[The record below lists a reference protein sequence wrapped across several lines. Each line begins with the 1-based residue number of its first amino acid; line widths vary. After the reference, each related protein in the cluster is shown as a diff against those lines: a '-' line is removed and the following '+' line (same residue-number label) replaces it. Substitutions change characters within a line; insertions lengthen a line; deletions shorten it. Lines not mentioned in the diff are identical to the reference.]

1 MQAKRFNETY
11 EVGSHFICTP
21 NPVLHGGPAVKTVD
35 VARDLSESTVVEI
48 NIEPWFANIKSLTP
62 AG

>member
-1 MQAKRFNETY
+1 MQAKQFNETY
-11 EVGSHFICTP
+11 KVGCHFIYTP
-21 NPVLHGGPAVKTVD
+21 NPILRGGRIVKTVG

-48 NIEPWFANIKSLTP
+48 NIEPWFANTKSLTP